1 MEASRLVLPECAYR
15 LSQLPRILLPSDHA
29 LGDQIP
35 LPQEQLHYL
44 CHVRRLTST
53 DPLLVVDGGGQLWLA
68 RLIQTQVHLQ
78 KLLPSPTQELPLPIH
93 VGMAVL
99 KGNGMDDL
107 MRQLTELGVQ
117 RITPLLTERTL
128 VQPSPAKQQ
137 RWQRIA
143 QEAVEQCERLQ
154 VPMITPPKP
163 WKDWLQ
169 DLGES
174 RFLMAVARS
183 SAPSVWQVLQQT
195 PPTQTITLAI
205 GPEGGWSETEI
216 EQAIAVRG
224 EPVSLGSRILRAVTA
239 APVFTALVAAWI
251 EDHGDHIQVTSPTI
265 SEQ

>member
-1 MEASRLVLPECAYR
+1 METSRLVLPECADR
-15 LSQLPRILLPSDHA
+15 LSQLPRILIPSDHT
-29 LGDQIP
+29 LGDWIA
-35 LPQEQLHYL
+35 LPQDQLHYL
-44 CHVRRLTST
+44 CHVRRLTSR

-68 RLIQTQVHLQ
+68 RLIQTQVQLE

-99 KGNGMDDL
+99 KGNAMDDL
-107 MRQLTELGVQ
+107 IRQFTELGVQ

-154 VPMITPPKP
+154 VPVITPPIP
-163 WKDWLQ
+163 WGKWLQ

-174 RFLMAVARS
+174 SFLMAVART
-183 SAPSVWQVLQQT
+183 SAPSVWQILKEN

-216 EQAIAVRG
+216 EQAIAFQG
-224 EPVSLGSRILRAVTA
+224 ELVSLGSRILRAVTA

-251 EDHGDHIQVTSPTI
+251 EDHIEPIQARSPTT